1 MSQAKKKAELL
12 IWPNLIFRIKT
23 FGTAIPFT
31 ERKKVAI
38 LFYFIMKEEVINGG
52 DKTGRKASW
61 FRSAMHR
68 P

>member
-38 LFYFIMKEEVINGG
+38 LFYFIMNKYTTIYRRGG
-52 DKTGRKASW
+52 K
-61 FRSAMHR
+61 
-68 P
+68 